1 MTQDTDK
8 PKPRRPRKRVLS
20 RRVMISVNES
30 LYSAL
35 ERVADDHGVPLAEVG
50 RRAIRSGLKVA
61 DRDLKRLHGR
71 VDTSGWR
78 SFALNLLGFTQIL
91 QHLTSTGI
99 REECGL
105 KRELYTIVPK
115 KC

>member
-8 PKPRRPRKRVLS
+8 PKPRRRRKRVFS
-20 RRVMISVNES
+20 RRVGFSMNES

-35 ERVADDHGVPLAEVG
+35 ERVADDNGVPLAEVG

-71 VDTSGWR
+71 VDTS
-78 SFALNLLGFTQIL
+78 SA
-91 QHLTSTGI
+91 
-99 REECGL
+99 
-105 KRELYTIVPK
+105 
-115 KC
+115 